1 VTDDRLFTLALIAIA
16 VGLLLLPSGGES
28 PSDARIAQLEATV
41 EGLQDK
47 LNEARR
53 ATDKA
58 AQTVQVKRNAI
69 RTPDFRLS
77 VDSAMALAV
86 DTSATIKDLRVA
98 LVKTVEEA
106 EAYQRQVLRYQE
118 SVDSLLIAHV
128 QERQAVTVQV
138 DTLTALAQA
147 RGSMRCAIWGVP
159 CPNRTTA
166 FLLGVGSALLL
177 AVAVAF

>member
-1 VTDDRLFTLALIAIA
+1 MTDDRLFTLALIAIA
-16 VGLLLLPSGGES
+16 VGLLLIPSGAETA
-28 PSDARIAQLEATV
+28 SDARIAQLEATV
-41 EGLQDK
+41 EDLQTQLD
-47 LNEARR
+47 NARR
-53 ATDKA
+53 SSDRA
-58 AQTVQVKRNAI
+58 AQQVQVKRNAI
-69 RTPDFRLS
+69 KTPDFRLS
-77 VDSAMALAV
+77 VDSAMAVAL
-86 DTSATIKDLRVA
+86 DTSATIKELRVA

-118 SVDSLLIAHV
+118 AVDSLLIAHV
-128 QERQAVTVQV
+128 QERQAVTVQI

-177 AVAVAF
+177 AVAVAL

>member
-1 VTDDRLFTLALIAIA
+1 MTDDRLFTLALIAIA
-16 VGLLLLPSGGES
+16 VGLFLLPSGGETA
-28 PSDARIAQLEATV
+28 SDARIAQLEATV
-41 EGLQDK
+41 EGLQVK
-47 LNEARR
+47 LDEARR

-69 RTPDFRLS
+69 KTPDFRLS
-77 VDSAMALAV
+77 VDSAMAVAL
-86 DTSATIKDLRVA
+86 DSSATIKELRVA

-106 EAYQRQVLRYQE
+106 EAYQRQVLRYQDA
-118 SVDSLLIAHV
+118 VDSLLITHAH
-128 QERQAVTVQV
+128 ERQAVSVQV
-138 DTLTALAQA
+138 DTLTALAEA
-147 RGSMRCAIWGVP
+147 RGSARCAIWGVP

>member
-1 VTDDRLFTLALIAIA
+1 MTDDRLFTLALVAIV
-16 VGLLLLPSGGES
+16 VGLLLIPTGGES
-28 PSDARIAQLEATV
+28 PSEARITQLEATV
-41 EGLQDK
+41 EDLQTQLD
-47 LNEARR
+47 NARR
-53 ATDKA
+53 SSDRA
-58 AQTVQVKRNAI
+58 AQRVQAKRNAI
-69 RTPDFRLS
+69 KTPDFRLA

-86 DTSATIKDLRVA
+86 DTSATIKELRVA

-118 SVDSLLIAHV
+118 AVDSLLIAHV
-128 QERQAVTVQV
+128 QERQAVTVQM
-138 DTLTALAQA
+138 DTFTALAQA
-147 RGSMRCAIWGVP
+147 RGPMRCAIWGVP

>member
-16 VGLLLLPSGGES
+16 VGLFLLPSGEETA
-28 PSDARIAQLEATV
+28 SDARIAQLEATV
-41 EGLQDK
+41 EDLQAQVD
-47 LNEARR
+47 NARR
-53 ATDKA
+53 ASDRA

>member
-1 VTDDRLFTLALIAIA
+1 MTDDRLFTLALIAIA
-16 VGLLLLPSGGES
+16 VGLLLLPSGEETA
-28 PSDARIAQLEATV
+28 SDARIAQLEATV
-41 EGLQDK
+41 EDLQAQVD
-47 LNEARR
+47 NARR
-53 ATDKA
+53 ASDRA

-77 VDSAMALAV
+77 VDSAMMLAV
-86 DTSATIKDLRVA
+86 DSSATIKQLRVA

-147 RGSMRCAIWGVP
+147 RGPMRCAIWGVP

>member
-16 VGLLLLPSGGES
+16 VGLFLLPSGEETA
-28 PSDARIAQLEATV
+28 SDARIAQLEATV

>member
-1 VTDDRLFTLALIAIA
+1 MTDDRLFTLALIAIA
-16 VGLLLLPSGGES
+16 VGLFLLPSGEETA
-28 PSDARIAQLEATV
+28 SDARIAQLEATV
-41 EGLQDK
+41 EDLQAQVD
-47 LNEARR
+47 NARR
-53 ATDKA
+53 ASDRA